1 MKPITAV
8 LLGAGSRGRYIYGPY
23 AEKYPND
30 LRIVAVAEPD
40 EMRRRQFAEKHGIG
54 EDNAFAS
61 WERVFEQGRIA
72 DAMIVST
79 LDRMHYAPTMK
90 ALALGYHVLLEKPMS
105 PDPTECVRLSQA
117 SSAGGRLLVV
127 SHVLR
132 YSPFWAGIK
141 RTIEAGEIGKIAGIQ
156 LTENVGYRHMTH
168 SYVRGNWRKSAE
180 TSPMILAKS
189 CHDLDILSWL
199 MDEPCISVS
208 SFGSLLHFRAEHA
221 PEGATDRCI
230 DGCAVERDCP
240 FSALRLYRQPPDHP
254 WARYITGDLSPE
266 GIDKALRE
274 GSFGRCVYRC
284 DNDVVDHQ
292 VVSLSFASGASAT
305 FTMSGFTEGGSRRV
319 QIMGTRGEI
328 TGDMEEGTFT
338 LYRFSTG
345 ERVEV
350 RCGVAGDGHG
360 GGDEVMVGAFVKH
373 VREFERSAAAG
384 LTSASASLQ
393 SHLMA
398 FAAERSRLNGGQAV
412 RIPEMI
418 EALEAGG
425 QPDAD
430 GELPK

>member
-40 EMRRRQFAEKHGIG
+40 EGRRRQFAERHGI
-54 EDNAFAS
+54 EADFAYAS
-61 WERVFEQGRIA
+61 WEQALEQGRIA
-72 DAMIVST
+72 DVMIVGT
-79 LDRMHYAPTMK
+79 LDRMHFAPAMK

-105 PDPTECVRLSQA
+105 PDPAECVRLEQASQA
-117 SSAGGRLLVV
+117 HGRLLIV

-141 RTIEAGEIGKIAGIQ
+141 RIIEAGELGAIATIQ

-180 TSPMILAKS
+180 SSPMILAKS

-199 MDEPCISVS
+199 MGEPCGSVS
-208 SFGSLLHFRAEHA
+208 SFGSLLHFKAEHA

-230 DGCAVERDCP
+230 DGCAAERDCP
-240 FSALRLYRQPPDHP
+240 FSALKLYNQPPDHP
-254 WARYITGDLSPE
+254 WARYITSDLSPG
-266 GIDKALRE
+266 GIAQALRE
-274 GSFGRCVYRC
+274 GPFGRCVYRC

-292 VVSLSFASGASAT
+292 IVNLAFASGANAT

-319 QIMGTRGEI
+319 QIMGTHGEI
-328 TGDMEEGTFT
+328 RGDMEEGAFT
-338 LYRFSTG
+338 LYRFKTG
-345 ERVEV
+345 EQVEFIS
-350 RCGVAGDGHG
+350 GAAGDGHG
-360 GGDEVMVGAFVKH
+360 GGDEHMVRSFVQH
-373 VREFERSAAAG
+373 VRQFDRSPAAG

-398 FAAERSRLNGGQAV
+398 FAAEQSRLNGGQAV
-412 RIPEMI
+412 RLSEML
-418 EALEAGG
+418 EALGAES
-425 QPDAD
+425 
-430 GELPK
+430 